1 MAANL
6 ENLKLIKK
14 ELVEINKQLNQQ
26 IKVYESIEGATEKT
40 RKGQIDQLL
49 EQKRIIEAVQATTDE
64 ERKIK
69 QELEAQVEAQIELN
83 KTIKDQ
89 YTVRGRILGQLQ
101 MERKQT
107 MDFLHTTA
115 AVYNY
120 AEKIAHQYKDIQKNV
135 GLSSKQATA
144 LSYSFRDALPNVL
157 SMGGEME
164 DIAQLYNTF
173 MEQSGRFRFMDE
185 RDVQIMIG
193 ISEAT
198 NMLPSSVAEMA
209 ESFDLMGMSTEIMN
223 ETLVDVMEASNKAGL
238 NSTKVIKTLQSN
250 IKQMQGYSFVNG
262 VRGMGEMARQAV
274 KMRIDVSDVL
284 SMSEK
289 FYQPEA
295 AIEAAANLQMLG
307 GDIAKAF
314 GDPFETMYLARN
326 KPEELA
332 KRLQDMTE
340 NMLQFNSATG
350 EYELPAEGR
359 MQLKAA
365 GDQLGIN
372 TEKMVEMARQASKI
386 KDVKMNISGNA
397 FEDDVREGI
406 AGMAKMKDGRWMVD
420 FKGEE
425 IGLGETDKLAE
436 AVAQGMLDTTETKE
450 DKKMDYFKNIAINTQ
465 TMSEQISN
473 ANKAARATVVQT
485 MDYYSITE
493 GMFGDLV
500 TAANVE
506 TQNLAEGVIETLE
519 LTTKAIDNIPT
530 LEDLKNYGKI
540 DTKDIYGEDVI
551 KSSGGGG
558 GGNVIISNPDAVK
571 VEDLENNATALHT
584 PPSEIDVNG
593 TFNINLN
600 GDPTLLTQLSGPM
613 ITEVKNLIV
622 DEISRYNGNVPDGK
636 TYMDK
641 IQLKGKGGTG

>member
-6 ENLKLIKK
+6 DNLKLIKK
-14 ELVEINKQLNQQ
+14 ELIEINKQLNQQ
-26 IKVYESIEGATEKT
+26 IKVYESIEGATERT

-49 EQKRIIEAVQATTDE
+49 EQKRIIDAVQATTDE

-69 QELEAQVEAQIELN
+69 QELQAQVEAQIELN

-89 YTVRGRILGQLQ
+89 YTVRGRILGQIQ
-101 MERKQT
+101 MERKAT

-425 IGLGETDKLAE
+425 IGLGETDKLAT

-450 DKKMDYFKNIAINTQ
+450 EKKMDYFKNIAINTQ

-493 GMFGDLV
+493 DLFGDLV
-500 TAANVE
+500 TAANIE
-506 TQNLAEGVIETLE
+506 TQNLAEVVIANLE
-519 LTTKAIDNIPT
+519 VTTKAIDNIPT

-551 KSSGGGG
+551 KSSGVGG

-571 VEDLENNATALHT
+571 VEDLENNATALNT

-600 GDPTLLTQLSGPM
+600 GDTTLLTQLSGPM

-622 DEISRYNGNVPDGK
+622 DEISRWNGNVPDGL

-641 IQLKGKGGTG
+641 IQLKGGTG